1 MQIRTFYV
9 YVLKKKKSKNLII
22 ENYYLVKRVMKEKK
36 TMYINIL
43 RSI

>member
-9 YVLKKKKSKNLII
+9 YVLKKKESKNLII